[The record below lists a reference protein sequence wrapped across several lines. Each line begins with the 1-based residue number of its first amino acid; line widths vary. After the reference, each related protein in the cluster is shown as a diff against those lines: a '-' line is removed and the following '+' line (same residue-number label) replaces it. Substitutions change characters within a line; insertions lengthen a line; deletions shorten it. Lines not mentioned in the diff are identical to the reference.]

1 MRINIAHIHTK
12 GAISMKKGA
21 FTLIELLVVIAIIAI
36 LMAILMPALNIAKD
50 QARRIHCIS
59 NVKSLTLAWLL
70 YKDDNDD
77 KLVGGLPQ
85 RQSDAWMLGPQGN
98 HPNPLERA
106 KEGLRQGKLFEYTK
120 KVEVYECPSDERR
133 KRPNHM
139 AYGSYSVAGGMNG
152 EEKEWNNRALYT
164 YAEIEHPARNL
175 VFVEEIDPRGWN
187 MGSWVMDPE
196 GNNWIDPL
204 AIWHSKSKG
213 VMSYAD
219 GHAIIH
225 TWENKDTIE
234 LATRAAEGDT
244 GVFNHTPPSDQRED
258 IEFMHKG
265 YAVLPEPRR

>member
-1 MRINIAHIHTK
+1 
-12 GAISMKKGA
+12 MKKGA

-36 LMAILMPALNIAKD
+36 LLAILMPALNIAKD

-85 RQSDAWMLGPQGN
+85 RQSDAWMLGPRGN
-98 HPNPLERA
+98 HPDPLEQA

-120 KVEVYECPSDERR
+120 RVEIYECPSDERR
-133 KRPNHM
+133 KRPNHR

-164 YAEIEHPARNL
+164 YAEIELPATKL

-187 MGSWVMDPE
+187 MGSWVMNPE
-196 GNNWIDPL
+196 GTSWIDPL
-204 AIWHSKSKG
+204 ANWHSKSKG

-225 TWENKDTIE
+225 TWENKFTID
-234 LATRAAEGDT
+234 LANRAAEGDT
-244 GVFNHTPPSDQRED
+244 NVFSSNRTPPSDQRED

-265 YAVLPEPRR
+265 YAILPKARR

>member
-1 MRINIAHIHTK
+1 MTK
-12 GAISMKKGA
+12 RA

-36 LMAILMPALNIAKD
+36 LMAVLMPALNIARD
-50 QARRIHCIS
+50 QARRIQCIS

-70 YKDDNDD
+70 YKDDHDD
-77 KLVGGLPQ
+77 RLVGGLPQ
-85 RQSDAWMLGPQGN
+85 ATKDAWMQGPQGDGDEI
-98 HPNPLERA
+98 ERA
-106 KEGLRQGKLFEYTK
+106 QNGLRAGKLFEYAK

-133 KRPNHM
+133 KRANQL

-152 EEKEWNNRALYT
+152 EEKEWSNRAYYL
-164 YAEIEHPARNL
+164 YAEIPLPATKL

-187 MGSWVMDPE
+187 MGSWGMNPE

-225 TWENKDTIE
+225 TWVNESTID
-234 LATRAAEGDT
+234 LATRAAWGDQNT
-244 GVFNHTPPSDQRED
+244 FNFTPPADQRDD

-265 YAVLPEPRR
+265 YGVLPRARSKVTPR

>member
-1 MRINIAHIHTK
+1 MYRRR
-12 GAISMKKGA
+12 A

-36 LMAILMPALNIAKD
+36 LMAVLMPALNIARD

-85 RQSDAWMLGPQGN
+85 RQIDAWMLGPQGN
-98 HPNPLERA
+98 DPDPIEKA
-106 KEGLRQGKLFEYTK
+106 KEGLRRGKLFQYAK

-133 KRPNHM
+133 KRANQL
-139 AYGSYSVAGGMNG
+139 AYGSYSVSGGMNG
-152 EEKEWNNRALYT
+152 EEKEWSNRALYT
-164 YAEIEHPARNL
+164 YGEIPHPAGKL

-219 GHAIIH
+219 GSAIIH
-225 TWENKDTIE
+225 TWVNKSTID
-234 LATRAAEGDT
+234 LATRAAWGDT
-244 GVFNHTPPSDQRED
+244 SVFNFSPPADERDD

-265 YAVLPEPRR
+265 YAILPAARR

>member
-1 MRINIAHIHTK
+1 MRNR
-12 GAISMKKGA
+12 A

-36 LMAILMPALNIAKD
+36 LMAVLMPALNIARD
-50 QARRIHCIS
+50 QARRIQCIS

-77 KLVGGLPQ
+77 RLVGGLPQ
-85 RQSDAWMLGPQGN
+85 RQTDAWMLGPQGN
-98 HPNPLERA
+98 DSDPIERA
-106 KEGLRQGKLFEYTK
+106 KEGLRRGKLFEYTK
-120 KVEVYECPSDERR
+120 KVQVYECPSDERR
-133 KRPNHM
+133 KRANQL

-152 EEKEWNNRALYT
+152 EEKEWSNRALYT
-164 YAEIEHPARNL
+164 YAEIPHPASKL

-187 MGSWVMDPE
+187 MGSWVMDPA

-219 GHAIIH
+219 GSTTIH
-225 TWENKDTIE
+225 TWVNKSTID
-234 LATRAAEGDT
+234 LATRAAWGDQS
-244 GVFNHTPPSDQRED
+244 VFNFTPPSDERDD

-265 YAVLPEPRR
+265 YAILPKARR